1 MTAWMVTAAMLIG
14 AAQAETALTA
24 GPPEQAATGFKFTE
38 GPLWLGAEG
47 LIFSDIPADTI
58 FRLDKSVFRTPSGA
72 SNGLTLDREG
82 RLIVC
87 ETKTRRVT
95 RTEKDGTLTVIA
107 DKFEGRR
114 LNSPNDVVVR
124 SDGTI
129 FFTDPPYGLPGG
141 LKDPAAELDFTGV
154 YAVTPGGALRALG
167 RDFTTPTGLAFSP
180 DEKTL
185 YVSDT
190 ERKHIRAFD
199 VAPDGSLSNSREFY
213 TLPVPD
219 GLKVDRAGRVWCSA
233 QDGVH
238 VIGTDG
244 KRLEL
249 VAVPNASNVAFGD
262 ADARMLY
269 VTAVQSLF
277 KVRVKE
283 PGTLPG
289 PGR

>member
-1 MTAWMVTAAMLIG
+1 MTAWMVIAALLIG

-47 LIFSDIPADTI
+47 LVFSDIPADTI
-58 FRLDKSVFRTPSGA
+58 FRLDKSVFRKPSHW

-87 ETKTRRVT
+87 ETTTRQVT
-95 RTEKDGTLTVIA
+95 RTEKDGTITVVA
-107 DKFEGRR
+107 DRFEGHKF
-114 LNSPNDVVVR
+114 NGPNDVVVR

-129 FFTDPPYGLPGG
+129 FFTDPPYGLPKR
-141 LKDPAAELDFTGV
+141 LQDPAAELDFAGV
-154 YAVTPGGALRALG
+154 FAVTPGQAPRALA
-167 RDFTTPTGLAFSP
+167 RDFETPNGLAFSL

-219 GLKVDRAGRVWCSA
+219 GMKVDLAGRVWCSA
-233 QDGVH
+233 KDGVH
-238 VIGTDG
+238 VVGRDG
-244 KRLEL
+244 KRLDL
-249 VAVPNASNVAFGD
+249 APVPDASNCAFGG
-262 ADARMLY
+262 ADAMTLY
-269 VTAVQSLF
+269 IMAGPSVF
-277 KVRVKE
+277 KVRLRQ
-283 PGTLPG
+283 PGVLPG
-289 PGR
+289 PQR

>member
-1 MTAWMVTAAMLIG
+1 MTAWMIVAAMALG
-14 AAQAETALTA
+14 AAPAETAMTA
-24 GPPEQAATGFKFTE
+24 GPPEQVATGFKFTE
-38 GPLWLGAEG
+38 GPLWLGEVG
-47 LIFSDIPADTI
+47 LIFSDIPGDTI
-58 FRLDKSVFRTPSGA
+58 YRADKSAFRTPSGE

-82 RLIVC
+82 RVIVC

-95 RTEKDGTLTVIA
+95 RTEQDGTITVVA

-129 FFTDPPYGLPGG
+129 FFTDPPYGLPKG

-154 YAVTPGGALRALG
+154 YAVKPGGVLRALG
-167 RDFTTPTGLAFSP
+167 RDFTTPNGLAFSP

-190 ERKHIRAFD
+190 ERKNIRAFD
-199 VAPDGSLSNSREFY
+199 VASDGALSNGREIY

-219 GLKVDRAGRVWCSA
+219 GLKVDAAGRVWCSA

-238 VIGTDG
+238 VLGPDG

-249 VAVPNASNVAFGD
+249 VDVPNASNVAFGD
-262 ADARMLY
+262 ADAKALY
-269 VTAVQSLF
+269 VTAIQSVF
-277 KVRVKE
+277 KVRIKE

-289 PGR
+289 PKR